1 MKWLESQTLV
11 ETKKF
16 NNLYIKCFQ
25 VVSEGGGI
33 TGAKIIRTGPS
44 SVTGQVHTHMQYI
57 YLIILQQITY

>member
-1 MKWLESQTLV
+1 MKWLDIKIEL
-11 ETKKF
+11 ETKKV

-44 SVTGQVHTHMQYI
+44 SATGQVHIHMRYI
-57 YLIILQQITY
+57 YLIIF